1 MDYRRVEK
9 TYRRCACSLQIALI
23 GSLAVFVSLQFSVIF
38 SSAHSVPVKIS
49 MEEWENAGVWAICDG
64 DVPPF
69 GLHGA
74 GLELQNDTRFAA
86 TLDIK
91 YRHWRPTLE
100 HIYFDGKTRNCSLV
114 NLSEQRITAFPFAFM
129 FCAAPAHYAYILLQ
143 TDGGQRER
151 ERERMDTC
159 IWFSTW
165 AMEMAEFPKKKA
177 RLVLWLWAEYVR
189 NQYVQRHDRG
199 SRPRIKSTFVPKF
212 QLV

>member
-100 HIYFDGKTRNCSLV
+100 HIYFDGKTRNCSIV

-151 ERERMDTC
+151 ERER
-159 IWFSTW
+159 
-165 AMEMAEFPKKKA
+165 ENGHLH
-177 RLVLWLWAEYVR
+177 LVFYMG
-189 NQYVQRHDRG
+189 NG
-199 SRPRIKSTFVPKF
+199 NG
-212 QLV
+212 